1 MTSTA
6 EMTVSILPDNSLI
19 KPFLLANKAEVKRMC
34 ITEYDEERTFAE
46 QKEEGIAEGKELGIA
61 EGKVNTLIELV
72 NDGILTL
79 SDAAKRAG
87 MTDEEFKARMTA
99 KD

>member
-6 EMTVSILPDNSLI
+6 EMTVSILLDNSLI

-46 QKEEGIAEGKELGIA
+46 QKEEGIA

>member
-46 QKEEGIAEGKELGIA
+46 QKEEGIAEGK
-61 EGKVNTLIELV
+61 VNTLIELV

>member
-1 MTSTA
+1 
-6 EMTVSILPDNSLI
+6 
-19 KPFLLANKAEVKRMC
+19 MC

-46 QKEEGIAEGKELGIA
+46 QKEEGIA